1 MVVEALRRNR
11 AAVGA
16 VQFTHPFRQ
25 KGEVENRIGEP
36 PSPSGYPSRGQ
47 NIINI
52 SKLGS
57 AHSGPVGLRD
67 SHLLEPSSRIFR
79 TTNVQCT
86 NIDTPRG

>member
-36 PSPSGYPSRGQ
+36 PLPVDTLVRGRISLTYQ
-47 NIINI
+47 NWAQ
-52 SKLGS
+52 LTLDRW
-57 AHSGPVGLRD
+57 GL
-67 SHLLEPSSRIFR
+67 EIVIF
-79 TTNVQCT
+79 
-86 NIDTPRG
+86 